1 MTAAA
6 SSPSTVQVVA
16 TIIQTAGVIVALA
29 ALVYTVRRDRAAR
42 LAEIRTGF
50 LRDAYLKLSEVTSR
64 RHVTPE
70 TSMGMTLALKD
81 IQLLGTP
88 EQIALADAAAL
99 SFAENQHVDLDPLLD
114 SLHQDLR
121 ALLGMKPETRS
132 RIVFSVQPHDA
143 KPPRRRP

>member
-1 MTAAA
+1 MTVAA
-6 SSPSTVQVVA
+6 SSPSIVQLLA
-16 TIIQTAGVIVALA
+16 TIIQTVGVIVALA

-50 LRDAYLKLSEVTSR
+50 LRDAYLKLSEVTTR
-64 RHVTPE
+64 PVTPE
-70 TSMGMTLALKD
+70 NSVGMTLRLKD

-99 SFAENQHVDLDPLLD
+99 SFAKHQQVDRDPLLD

-121 ALLGMKPETRS
+121 ALLGMQPQTRS
-132 RIVFSVQPHDA
+132 TIWFSM
-143 KPPRRRP
+143 KPADTRPLRRRP

>member
-6 SSPSTVQVVA
+6 SSPSTVQIVA
-16 TIIQTAGVIVALA
+16 TIVQTAGVIVALA

-50 LRDAYLKLSEVTSR
+50 LRDAYLKLAEITSR
-64 RHVTPE
+64 RHITPE
-70 TSMGMTLALKD
+70 NSMGMTLALKD

-99 SFAENQHVDLDPLLD
+99 SFAEHQHVDLDPLLD

-121 ALLGMKPETRS
+121 ALLGMKPEKRS
-132 RIVFSVQPHDA
+132 RIVFSVQPPDA
-143 KPPRRRP
+143 EPREPS